1 MKEKKTS
8 YMLAVITLVS
18 LSFILGTSEFI
29 MIGILPEISES
40 LQISISKAGG
50 LVTLFALVYAIG
62 TPIITTF
69 AGKYNRYYFILL
81 ISVVFVI
88 GNLLNAVSYSYGVL
102 LGSRIITALAS
113 GTLISL
119 SLAYAN
125 EFVPQENKAKVLSWI
140 FSGFSIASVIG
151 VPIGKFIT
159 NMLGWRAYFLAITIV
174 AIIITIAMW
183 RLLPPA
189 KPTEVTSLMSQLS
202 LLKDRR
208 ILFGVGL
215 PLFSLAGTYSFYTYL
230 TPILEDKLLIPTGYV
245 SIILLFFGVAA
256 IISNLA
262 SGAIAGKHGINK
274 MPVIYIIHTALLTI
288 LPFSV
293 NNAMIC
299 IPLIFVLCVMMY
311 LTNAPIQM
319 HFMNVATDDYPQS
332 LTLASSLNSV
342 FANFGISLGSFAG
355 GQVVEYAGTQYTAF
369 AGTILLIIAVVFA
382 YLLIYSV
389 REKKSVK
396 IKDIKGTVAAN

>member
-1 MKEKKTS
+1 
-8 YMLAVITLVS
+8 
-18 LSFILGTSEFI
+18 
-29 MIGILPEISES
+29 
-40 LQISISKAGG
+40 
-50 LVTLFALVYAIG
+50 
-62 TPIITTF
+62 
-69 AGKYNRYYFILL
+69 
-81 ISVVFVI
+81 
-88 GNLLNAVSYSYGVL
+88 
-102 LGSRIITALAS
+102 
-113 GTLISL
+113 
-119 SLAYAN
+119 
-125 EFVPQENKAKVLSWI
+125 
-140 FSGFSIASVIG
+140 
-151 VPIGKFIT
+151 
-159 NMLGWRAYFLAITIV
+159 
-174 AIIITIAMW
+174 
-183 RLLPPA
+183 
-189 KPTEVTSLMSQLS
+189 
-202 LLKDRR
+202 
-208 ILFGVGL
+208 
-215 PLFSLAGTYSFYTYL
+215 
-230 TPILEDKLLIPTGYV
+230 
-245 SIILLFFGVAA
+245 
-256 IISNLA
+256 
-262 SGAIAGKHGINK
+262 